1 MNQMGGT
8 LCWSGVKDAGLEVKF
23 PLENS
28 VYVPYCDTH
37 IFSPQ
42 HWAQNMLKL
51 HPDCEAADRMREGKE
66 FIMLWTLD
74 NILHTI
80 TMLIAPHNNV
90 AHIHV
95 DMTDDAYSA
104 YVSAAGLS
112 DD

>member
-1 MNQMGGT
+1 
-8 LCWSGVKDAGLEVKF
+8 VIDAGLEVKL

-28 VYVPYCDTH
+28 VYAPYGNTR

-51 HPDCEAADRMREGKE
+51 HPDCEAADHMHGGKE
-66 FIMLWTLD
+66 FIMSWMLD

-80 TMLIAPHNNV
+80 TMPIAPHNTV

-95 DMTDDAYSA
+95 DMPDDAYSA